1 MGDSSGREEARGY
14 RGRAGRGA
22 ESGRCVCCGP
32 KPLASCQS
40 VFPKMLFDYSVED
53 SIYVCGGHGRS
64 VCALAAS
71 GSVAVVQAEM
81 QSVARLTFQSEI
93 LYLGPE

>member
-1 MGDSSGREEARGY
+1 
-14 RGRAGRGA
+14 
-22 ESGRCVCCGP
+22 
-32 KPLASCQS
+32 
-40 VFPKMLFDYSVED
+40 MLFDYSVED
-53 SIYVCGGHGRS
+53 SIYVCGGGAGGS

-71 GSVAVVQAEM
+71 GSAAVVPAEM